1 MHLFVCVRAYVRLF
15 ACVFEGMG
23 VTRLWYAH
31 GHFRNTSKYA
41 HTYPSLLRTLQTHT
55 HTRQRQIV
63 YRGVAH
69 AQSIP
74 SLREP
79 LADTHH
85 RGAHAGQE
93 RLFAPATPVGVS
105 LLELEVTMVASLC
118 DYEVTG

>member
-1 MHLFVCVRAYVRLF
+1 MRMVIYETKANMPIHIHHYSAQYK
-15 ACVFEGMG
+15 
-23 VTRLWYAH
+23 H
-31 GHFRNTSKYA
+31 II
-41 HTYPSLLRTLQTHT
+41 
-55 HTRQRQIV
+55 HTRQRQTV
-63 YRGVAH
+63 YRGVPH

-105 LLELEVTMVASLC
+105 LLELEITMVASLC
-118 DYEVTG
+118 DYEVTV